1 MNNKVN
7 LLGLCLKSGN
17 LISGTDLVIEQI
29 RAKKVHLVVIL
40 NDSAENTIKKVT
52 DKCKFYN
59 VFKCRRNFSA
69 RPTNVMKIFYG
80 GKIIIT
86 LCQVAAQLN
95 IF

>member
-59 VFKCRRNFSA
+59 VEYTLNFSSKD
-69 RPTNVMKIFYG
+69 VE
-80 GKIIIT
+80 KIIKNNKKVFGVMDKNFANA
-86 LCQVAAQLN
+86 LK
-95 IF
+95 